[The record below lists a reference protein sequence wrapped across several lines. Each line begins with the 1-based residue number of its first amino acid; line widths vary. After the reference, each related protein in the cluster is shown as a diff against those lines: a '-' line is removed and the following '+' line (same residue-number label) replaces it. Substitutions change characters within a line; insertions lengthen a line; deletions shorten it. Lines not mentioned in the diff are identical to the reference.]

1 MEQRRCFGCMEL
13 TDQPVCPRCG
23 WRVDQDNAPH
33 QLPAGTVLEGKYQ
46 VGRVLG
52 QGGFGITYV
61 GWDLNLDIQVC
72 IKEFYPSS
80 TVNRDHRF
88 TSRVNCNTTGME
100 AGYAASRERFLREAK
115 SLAKFRSVHQ
125 IVSIFDFFQD
135 NNTAYIV
142 MEYVEGIDL
151 AKYVYKRGGRI
162 GMNETLRI
170 LKPIMEALTVVHKAG
185 MVHRDIAPDN
195 ILLHPR
201 EGAKLLDFGAVRQ
214 VENPDAEKQLTHSTE
229 AILKNGFAPME
240 QYSSRGSLGPWTD
253 VYALSATI
261 YYCVTGR
268 IPMEA
273 TTRVL
278 EGQALDWSGA
288 EGITP
293 RQIRTLERGMAILI
307 TDRIQSVGELMT
319 GLYTPEPQPRPE
331 PQSEPEPQL
340 RTIPADYTA
349 KTEPVVNSGSTPPQR
364 KPEPMPQPQ
373 FLHDPERKQDPLL
386 KPARIPKPEPKPKL
400 PGSLRLTILG
410 GLTGLTALVVILA
423 LLVNAGWHVQ
433 GDRYSY
439 YPWYGAKLTDSW
451 YQEDG
456 NYYYFDSD
464 GYMVTGLRSIDGN
477 TYYFSSGGKMR
488 TGWQTINGNTYYFS
502 SGGKMLTGWQTIEG
516 SNYYFGKDGRLVT
529 GR

>member
-1 MEQRRCFGCMEL
+1 MEL

-72 IKEFYPSS
+72 IKEFYPS
-80 TVNRDHRF
+80 
-88 TSRVNCNTTGME
+88 TTGME

-125 IVSIFDFFQD
+125 IVSIFDFFQA

-253 VYALSATI
+253 VYTLSATI

-293 RQIRTLERGMAILI
+293 RQVRTLERGMAILI

-319 GLYTPEPQPRPE
+319 GLYTPEPQPQPRPK

-340 RTIPADYTA
+340 RTIPADYTE
-349 KTEPVVNSGSTPPQR
+349 KTEPVVNSGSTPSQR

-373 FLHDPERKQDPLL
+373 FLRDPERKQDPPL
-386 KPARIPKPEPKPKL
+386 KPARIPKPEPKL

-439 YPWYGAKLTDSW
+439 YQWYGVKLTDSW

-477 TYYFSSGGKMR
+477 TYYFSPGGKMR
-488 TGWQTINGNTYYFS
+488 TGWQTINGSTYYFS
-502 SGGKMLTGWQTIEG
+502 SGGKMLTGWKRIDG

>member
-46 VGRVLG
+46 VGRALG

-72 IKEFYPSS
+72 IKEFYPAS

-115 SLAKFRSVHQ
+115 SLAKVRSVHQ

-151 AKYVYKRGGRI
+151 ARYVARRGGRI
-162 GMNETLRI
+162 GMDETLRI
-170 LKPIMEALTVVHKAG
+170 LKPIMEALTLVHKAG

-195 ILLHPR
+195 IILHPR

-278 EGQALDWSGA
+278 EGQALEWSGA

-307 TDRIQSVGELMT
+307 TDRIPSVGELMT
-319 GLYTPEPQPRPE
+319 GLYTPEPQPKPE
-331 PQSEPEPQL
+331 PQPEPEPQ
-340 RTIPADYTA
+340 
-349 KTEPVVNSGSTPPQR
+349 
-364 KPEPMPQPQ
+364 
-373 FLHDPERKQDPLL
+373 
-386 KPARIPKPEPKPKL
+386 PKPEPQRVAETSPSLKHDPSLKSDRIAQQPDKPEPEPKL
-400 PGSLRLTILG
+400 SGRLRLTILG
-410 GLTGLTALVVILA
+410 GITGLTALVVILA
-423 LLVNAGWHVQ
+423 LLLNAGWHLQ

-439 YPWYGAKLTDSW
+439 YQWYGAKLTDSW
-451 YQEDG
+451 YQENG

-477 TYYFSSGGKMR
+477 TYYFSPSGKMR
-488 TGWQTINGNTYYFS
+488 TGWQTINGSTYYFS
-502 SGGKMLTGWQTIEG
+502 SGGKMYTGWRFIDG
-516 SNYYFGKDGRLVT
+516 ANYYFGSDGKLLTVR
-529 GR
+529 